1 MVKES
6 KKSGRGPFNW
16 LSDRS
21 KKVRSAGL
29 KFGTEPVKPFP
40 DKSKWVRLVKDIT
53 SEGNAPVS
61 PVSDRSITDKLAS
74 SERRLASSSLSL
86 WLGVGGLDRTT
97 PDTLASSPVGH
108 EVKELPPTRNSMRPV
123 I

>member
-1 MVKES
+1 M
-6 KKSGRGPFNW
+6 
-16 LSDRS
+16 
-21 KKVRSAGL
+21 
-29 KFGTEPVKPFP
+29 KPFP
-40 DKSKWVRLVKDIT
+40 DRSKWVRLVKDIT

-74 SERRLASSSLSL
+74 SERRLASSSFCLL
-86 WLGVGGLDRTT
+86 VGGLDRTT